1 MAFGSISV
9 DKITDSEGSVFSP
22 SSAVFRNRIINGDMR
37 IDQRNA
43 GSNVSVNDA
52 APFYAVD
59 RFEMQAQSGDGVFD
73 AERSTTAPDGFTNSL
88 KITVTTADASIGAT
102 QSYMVRQKIEGFNV
116 GDLDFGSSSAKTI
129 TLSFY
134 VRSSNTGT
142 FGGAIINGGFDRS
155 YPFSYDISS
164 VDTWEQKTI
173 TISGDT
179 TGTWA
184 TGNTS
189 GMVVSFSLGAGSSR
203 VGTAGA
209 WAGSNYQGATG
220 QVNPISTLNAT
231 WFVTGVQLEVGS
243 VATPFERRPFGAELA
258 LCQRYLPAFRA
269 TSTEDEAFATGGFA
283 NGTVFTSTIKFPVTA
298 RVPPTGIVSSAAN
311 TFTVWFTTTSGTGS
325 AISFA
330 GRAGTE
336 AVQVN
341 LTTSGGTA
349 GQFGQIGFSGS
360 SSAYIYFTGCEL

>member
-1 MAFGSISV
+1 
-9 DKITDSEGSVFSP
+9 
-22 SSAVFRNRIINGDMR
+22 MR

-43 GSNVSVNDA
+43 GANVSVNDA

-209 WAGSNYQGATG
+209 WAGSNYQGVTG

-258 LCQRYLPAFRA
+258 LCQRYFQFIGGTLDASFA
-269 TSTEDEAFATGGFA
+269 VGISTSATTSTLQINFLNTMRASPTISTTGTFFITD
-283 NGTVFTSTIKFPVTA
+283 NYSYNTDFTSISSSNLGVTSGRIA
-298 RVPPTGIVSSAAN
+298 VNHTSGATTNRMAFMQSD
-311 TFTVWFTTTSGTGS
+311 TTTPSDNGINLS
-325 AISFA
+325 A
-330 GRAGTE
+330 
-336 AVQVN
+336 
-341 LTTSGGTA
+341 
-349 GQFGQIGFSGS
+349 
-360 SSAYIYFTGCEL
+360 EL

>member
-22 SSAVFRNRIINGDMR
+22 SSALFRNRIINGDMR

-258 LCQRYLPAFRA
+258 LCQRYFQVAGGAGTYPRVIF
-269 TSTEDEAFATGGFA
+269 FATANDQYIGGSWGYVTTMRA
-283 NGTVFTSTIKFPVTA
+283 SPTATQVGSWTYQNVVTSLTLGSTGTDGFLA
-298 RVPPTGIVSSAAN
+298 Y
-311 TFTVWFTTTSGTGS
+311 TTSNAGNVVIAGFFPADSTGKITFS
-325 AISFA
+325 A
-330 GRAGTE
+330 
-336 AVQVN
+336 
-341 LTTSGGTA
+341 
-349 GQFGQIGFSGS
+349 
-360 SSAYIYFTGCEL
+360 EL